1 MCFGKSVKRRMFEVC
16 IVGNAF
22 RMQSS
27 TMLTN
32 VKLRLFA
39 HFLCIKLYHS
49 VSTANVMNIFQR
61 FVYTLNRPVDWKRSS
76 HENTDQW
83 RTIKAGDVVEA
94 AIENTS
100 NILYRVEEV
109 LPHSNEARVVRLG
122 AKNEELERYTLALVM
137 LRPLKVA
144 KKK

>member
-1 MCFGKSVKRRMFEVC
+1 
-16 IVGNAF
+16 
-22 RMQSS
+22 
-27 TMLTN
+27 MLTN

-61 FVYTLNRPVDWKRSS
+61 FVYTLNRPIDWKRSS

-83 RTIKAGDVVEA
+83 RIIKAGDVVEA